1 MHNTT
6 DFVLIPGF
14 SFLAALLYSSFVLL
28 ADVTNGVIEV
38 WTVFILHLHIDL
50 TVADLALQVGNIL

>member
-1 MHNTT
+1 MQNMT

-14 SFLAALLYSSFVLL
+14 SFLAALLHGSLVLR
-28 ADVTNGVIEV
+28 ADVTNGLIEV
-38 WTVFILHLHIDL
+38 WTVFILHLHVDL